1 MGNTTPVIEQRDT
14 IVLPEAIEG
23 DDYIT
28 SVNALKNGKIAVVQ
42 QSGYL
47 SIVNMKQYTVEYRE
61 KHFEKKNEEEFILI
75 LYEFKNQ
82 SLLLGTNNGNL
93 YLLQYKEGGYYNVIE
108 CYEDNHY
115 LENIQQYSEDT
126 LITIYWSKIMFWN
139 VHDQIDLSGPKKTVD
154 LFLSE
159 NSFRSRCLMKN
170 AEHIFVELRETDA
183 FLTEW
188 IIISLEPFE
197 IITKM
202 YERCRYRYDCLVQV
216 EEYKLLSTDEEGV
229 FVFNVRTCQKEWKT
243 YSWEHQFSEP
253 IFLRLSDEFVFAK
266 VNLKKEHHYLIDIKA
281 KSAHEISLN
290 EIFIIGMVKIDEF
303 NFCTYSHES
312 ITLWKF

>member
-1 MGNTTPVIEQRDT
+1 
-14 IVLPEAIEG
+14 
-23 DDYIT
+23 
-28 SVNALKNGKIAVVQ
+28 
-42 QSGYL
+42 
-47 SIVNMKQYTVEYRE
+47 
-61 KHFEKKNEEEFILI
+61 
-75 LYEFKNQ
+75 
-82 SLLLGTNNGNL
+82 
-93 YLLQYKEGGYYNVIE
+93 
-108 CYEDNHY
+108 
-115 LENIQQYSEDT
+115 
-126 LITIYWSKIMFWN
+126 
-139 VHDQIDLSGPKKTVD
+139 
-154 LFLSE
+154 
-159 NSFRSRCLMKN
+159 MKN

-266 VNLKKEHHYLIDIKA
+266 VNLKNEHHYLIDMKA

>member
-108 CYEDNHY
+108 CY
-115 LENIQQYSEDT
+115 
-126 LITIYWSKIMFWN
+126 
-139 VHDQIDLSGPKKTVD
+139 V
-154 LFLSE
+154 
-159 NSFRSRCLMKN
+159 
-170 AEHIFVELRETDA
+170 
-183 FLTEW
+183 
-188 IIISLEPFE
+188 
-197 IITKM
+197 
-202 YERCRYRYDCLVQV
+202 
-216 EEYKLLSTDEEGV
+216 
-229 FVFNVRTCQKEWKT
+229 
-243 YSWEHQFSEP
+243 
-253 IFLRLSDEFVFAK
+253 
-266 VNLKKEHHYLIDIKA
+266 
-281 KSAHEISLN
+281 
-290 EIFIIGMVKIDEF
+290 
-303 NFCTYSHES
+303 
-312 ITLWKF
+312 